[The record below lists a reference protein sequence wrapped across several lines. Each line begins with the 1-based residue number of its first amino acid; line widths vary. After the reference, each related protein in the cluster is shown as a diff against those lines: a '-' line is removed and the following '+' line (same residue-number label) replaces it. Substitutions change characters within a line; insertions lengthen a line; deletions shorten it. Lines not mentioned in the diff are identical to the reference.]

1 MGGNVRA
8 ARRRAVVIGG
18 SVGGLFAGNFLL
30 RQGWDVDIYERA
42 TEGLASRG
50 LGIAAHDELE
60 TLISAAGAKMPQPLG
75 IEVRGRSAFDRTGR
89 LIANFD
95 FPQHLAAWTGVFN
108 SLHAAFPRERYHNGC
123 ELVGIDASKTGSH
136 ARFANGNTVEADLIV
151 GADGFR
157 STVRGVV
164 APHVN
169 PRYAGYVAWRGV
181 VEESALSAE
190 FRSETINQ
198 FAFVFP
204 PASEFIGYPVPGDDG
219 SADLGRRRY
228 NFLWYYPVSPGA
240 ALDDILTDD
249 QGRLHDY
256 SIAPP
261 LIRAEHIEKLK
272 QTAKELLPAK
282 FLEVFGAARRY
293 MVQPIYDVESERIGF
308 DDIAL
313 IGDAGFVARPHVG
326 VGVLKAGRD
335 ALELTKCL
343 SSSPSV
349 SAALELYQRIRFDDG
364 LKSVA
369 AGRRLGAFIE
379 RGLDGPWAD
388 PTLGLSVQDII
399 RVSGR
404 PVMEAG
410 QQVPPAERPAGGARK
425 PAESISI
432 RRSP

>member
-1 MGGNVRA
+1 MAGGPAVRGK
-8 ARRRAVVIGG
+8 AVVVGG
-18 SVGGLFAGNFLL
+18 SVGGLFVGNFLF
-30 RQGWDVDIYERA
+30 RQGWDVEIYERA
-42 TEGLASRG
+42 HEGLASRG

-60 TLISAAGAKMPQPLG
+60 ILFTAAGAKMPQPLG
-75 IEVRGRSAFDRTGR
+75 IEVTGRSAFDRTGK
-89 LIANFD
+89 LIASFD

-108 SLHAAFPRERYHNGC
+108 SLHAAFPKERYHNGW
-123 ELVGIDASKTGSH
+123 ELVGIDTHGSGSR
-136 ARFANGNTVEADLIV
+136 ANFANGRTVEADLIV

-157 STVRGVV
+157 SVVRSVF
-164 APHVN
+164 APQVK

-181 VEESALSAE
+181 VEESALSPE
-190 FRSETINQ
+190 FRAKTISQ

-204 PASEFIGYPVPGDDG
+204 RASEFIGYPVPGDDG

-228 NFLWYYPVSPGA
+228 NFLWYYPVSPVA

-256 SIAPP
+256 SIPPP
-261 LIRAEHIEKLK
+261 LIRAEHIENLK
-272 QTAKELLPAK
+272 QNARKLLPAK
-282 FLEVFGAARRY
+282 FLEVFGAAKRY

-308 DDIAL
+308 DNIAL

-343 SSSPSV
+343 SSSASV
-349 SAALELYQRIRFDDG
+349 PAALELYQRTRVVDG
-364 LKSVA
+364 RKSVA

-379 RGLDGPWAD
+379 RGLDGPWTD
-388 PTLGLSVQDII
+388 PALGLSVKDII

-404 PVMEAG
+404 PVDPFERE
-410 QQVPPAERPAGGARK
+410 VPPLGGEGDASLSRPNQ
-425 PAESISI
+425 P
-432 RRSP
+432 

>member
-1 MGGNVRA
+1 MGGNGRA
-8 ARRRAVVIGG
+8 ARRRAVIIGG

-42 TEGLASRG
+42 SEGLASRG

-60 TLISAAGAKMPQPLG
+60 TLISAAGAAMPQPLG

-108 SLHAAFPRERYHNGC
+108 SLHAAFPKGRYHNGW
-123 ELVGIDASKTGSH
+123 ELVGVDAGKTGSH
-136 ARFANGNTVEADLIV
+136 ARFANGNSVEADLIV

-157 STVRGVV
+157 STVRAVV
-164 APHVN
+164 APGVN

-190 FRSETINQ
+190 FRAETINQ

-204 PASEFIGYPVPGDDG
+204 RASEFIGYPVPGDDG

-228 NFLWYYPVSPGA
+228 NFLWYYPVSPGP
-240 ALDDILTDD
+240 ALDDVLTDD
-249 QGRLHDY
+249 QGRLHEY

-272 QTAKELLPAK
+272 QSARELLPAK
-282 FLEVFGAARRY
+282 FLEVFGAAKRY

-343 SSSPSV
+343 SSTPSV
-349 SAALELYQRIRFDDG
+349 SAALELYQRTRIDDG
-364 LKSVA
+364 RKSVA

-379 RGLDGPWAD
+379 RGHDGPWTD
-388 PTLGLSVQDII
+388 PALQLSVQDII

-404 PVMEAG
+404 PVGQSEAEVRHSDRPG
-410 QQVPPAERPAGGARK
+410 DAIAIRPNQQ
-425 PAESISI
+425 
-432 RRSP
+432 

>member
-1 MGGNVRA
+1 MARNGRA
-8 ARRRAVVIGG
+8 ARGRAIVIGG
-18 SVGGLFAGNFLL
+18 SVGGLFAGNLL
-30 RQGWDVDIYERA
+30 FRQGWDVDIYERA
-42 TEGLASRG
+42 NEGLASRG

-60 TLISAAGAKMPQPLG
+60 ALISAAGAAMPQPLG
-75 IEVRGRSAFDRTGR
+75 IEVSGRSAFDRTGR

-108 SLHAAFPRERYHNGC
+108 SLHAAFPSERYHNGW
-123 ELVGIDASKTGSH
+123 ELVGIDAGETGSR
-136 ARFANGNTVEADLIV
+136 ARFANGKTVEADLVI

-157 STVRGVV
+157 STVRSVV

-181 VEESALSAE
+181 VEESALSSE
-190 FRSETINQ
+190 FRAETISQ

-204 PASEFIGYPVPGDDG
+204 RASEFIGYPVPGDDG

-256 SIAPP
+256 SIPPP
-261 LIRAEHIEKLK
+261 LIRAEHIENLK
-272 QTAKELLPAK
+272 QHARKLLPAK
-282 FLEVFGAARRY
+282 FLEVFGAAKRY

-308 DDIAL
+308 DNVAL

-326 VGVLKAGRD
+326 VGVLKAGQD

-343 SSSPSV
+343 SHSSSV
-349 SAALELYQRIRFDDG
+349 SAALELYQRTRADEG
-364 LKSVA
+364 RKSVA

-379 RGLDGPWAD
+379 RGLDGPWTD
-388 PTLGLSVQDII
+388 PALRLSVQDII

-404 PVMEAG
+404 PVSQCEHEVHLSEKSVDVNATLPN
-410 QQVPPAERPAGGARK
+410 QQQ
-425 PAESISI
+425 
-432 RRSP
+432 

>member
-1 MGGNVRA
+1 MGGNGRV
-8 ARRRAVVIGG
+8 ARRRAVIIGG
-18 SVGGLFAGNFLL
+18 SVGGLFAGNFLQ

-42 TEGLASRG
+42 NEGLASRG

-60 TLISAAGAKMPQPLG
+60 SLFSAAGAAMPQPLG
-75 IEVRGRSAFDRTGR
+75 IEVQGRSAFDRTGR

-95 FPQHLAAWTGVFN
+95 FPQHLAAWSGVFN
-108 SLHAAFPRERYHNGC
+108 SLHAAFPGERYHNGW
-123 ELVGIDASKTGSH
+123 ELVGIDAGKTGSI
-136 ARFANGNTVEADLIV
+136 ARFANGKTVEADLIV

-157 STVRGVV
+157 STVRAVIAPRVV
-164 APHVN
+164 

-190 FRSETINQ
+190 FRAETINQ

-204 PASEFIGYPVPGDDG
+204 RASEFIGYPVPGDDG

-240 ALDDILTDD
+240 ALDDVLTDD

-256 SIAPP
+256 SIPPP

-272 QTAKELLPAK
+272 QSAKQLLPAK
-282 FLEVFGAARRY
+282 FLEVFGAAKRY

-343 SSSPSV
+343 SSSASV
-349 SAALELYQRIRFDDG
+349 SAALELYQRTRVDDG
-364 LKSVA
+364 RKSVA

-379 RGLDGPWAD
+379 RGLEGPWTD

-404 PVMEAG
+404 PVDPFEREVPLLDRAG
-410 QQVPPAERPAGGARK
+410 DASATRPNQ
-425 PAESISI
+425 
-432 RRSP
+432 